1 MEQKKPEELSK
12 DQKDNALTEVP
23 SILEVCS
30 QSFFIGGYFV
40 GPQFSMRKFQN
51 FIQRNINE
59 DLPPSRR
66 FAFKRF
72 GIGLCYLLGHLLG
85 DKFIAPVEFVE
96 TPEFANLGFLK
107 KTLFFCLKGQSFC
120 QVWPTMG
127 VGKMAASSGMG
138 VPMFACAFLK
148 SLPRCSISLTVS
160 ISTQMHGL

>member
-72 GIGLCYLLGHLLG
+72 GIGLLYLLGHLLG
-85 DKFIAPVEFVE
+85 DKFIVSVGYVE
-96 TPEFANLGFLK
+96 TPEFAELGFLK
-107 KTLFFCLKGQSFC
+107 KNIFFFTLGQNNLGQIYFR
-120 QVWPTMG
+120 
-127 VGKMAASSGMG
+127 MA
-138 VPMFACAFLK
+138 F
-148 SLPRCSISLTVS
+148 
-160 ISTQMHGL
+160 